1 MVNNKDIQRV
11 ILEKAKMDAENQR
24 ETTVTIEGN
33 GIISIGGKA
42 VTKKPNKPFRNT
54 FKASQD
60 FVANSLRAVLKDHFE
75 KTYEGSFARKGNL
88 VVNEKDNDY
97 VISVSKLKFNVEEN
111 ILNYKSEIMNE
122 VVSLIKSLNG
132 LSIVQTSNNI
142 LIVQT
147 LNFQQ
152 YQIKITKKRD
162 RISREVPTATM

>member
-33 GIISIGGKA
+33 GVISIGGKA

-152 YQIKITKKRD
+152 YQIKNTKKRD
-162 RISREVPTATM
+162 RISREVPTEVM

>member
-33 GIISIGGKA
+33 GVISIGGKA

-111 ILNYKSEIMNE
+111 VLNYKSEIMNE

-162 RISREVPTATM
+162 RISREVPTETM

>member
-33 GIISIGGKA
+33 GVISIGGKA

-111 ILNYKSEIMNE
+111 ILNYKSEVMNE

-162 RISREVPTATM
+162 RISREVPTEVM

>member
-33 GIISIGGKA
+33 GVISIGGKA

-132 LSIVQTSNNI
+132 LSIIQTSNNI

-162 RISREVPTATM
+162 RISREVPTETM

>member
-11 ILEKAKMDAENQR
+11 ILEKAKMDAENQI

-33 GIISIGGKA
+33 GVISIGGKA

-162 RISREVPTATM
+162 RISREIPTEVM

>member
-33 GIISIGGKA
+33 GVISIGGKA
-42 VTKKPNKPFRNT
+42 VAKKPNKPFRNT

-162 RISREVPTATM
+162 RISREVPTEVM

>member
-33 GIISIGGKA
+33 GVISIGGKA

-97 VISVSKLKFNVEEN
+97 IISVSKLKFNVEEN

-162 RISREVPTATM
+162 RISREVPTEVM

>member
-11 ILEKAKMDAENQR
+11 ILEKAKMDAKNQR

-33 GIISIGGKA
+33 GVISIGGKA

-162 RISREVPTATM
+162 RISREVPTETM

>member
-33 GIISIGGKA
+33 GVISIGGKA

-111 ILNYKSEIMNE
+111 ILNYKSEIMSE

-162 RISREVPTATM
+162 RISREVPTEVM

>member
-33 GIISIGGKA
+33 GVISIGGKA

-97 VISVSKLKFNVEEN
+97 VVSVSKLKFNVEEN

-162 RISREVPTATM
+162 RISREVPTEVM

>member
-33 GIISIGGKA
+33 GVISIGGKA

-97 VISVSKLKFNVEEN
+97 VISVSKLKFNVGEN

-162 RISREVPTATM
+162 RISREVPTEVM

>member
-33 GIISIGGKA
+33 GVISIGGKA

-88 VVNEKDNDY
+88 IVNEKDNDY

-162 RISREVPTATM
+162 RISREVPTEVM

>member
-33 GIISIGGKA
+33 GVISIWGKA

-162 RISREVPTATM
+162 RISREVPTEVM

>member
-33 GIISIGGKA
+33 GVISIGGKA

-162 RISREVPTATM
+162 RISREVPTEVM

>member
-24 ETTVTIEGN
+24 ETTVAIEGN
-33 GIISIGGKA
+33 GVISIGGKA

-162 RISREVPTATM
+162 RISREVPTEVM

>member
-33 GIISIGGKA
+33 GVISIGGKA

-97 VISVSKLKFNVEEN
+97 VVSVSKLKFNVEEN

-162 RISREVPTATM
+162 RISREVPTETM

>member
-33 GIISIGGKA
+33 GVISIGGKA

-111 ILNYKSEIMNE
+111 ILNYKNVIMNE

-162 RISREVPTATM
+162 RISREVPTEVM

>member
-33 GIISIGGKA
+33 GVISIGGKA

-97 VISVSKLKFNVEEN
+97 VISVSKLKFNVEES

-162 RISREVPTATM
+162 RISREVPTEVM

>member
-33 GIISIGGKA
+33 GVISIGGKA

-132 LSIVQTSNNI
+132 LSIIQTSNNI

-162 RISREVPTATM
+162 RISREVPTEVM

>member
-162 RISREVPTATM
+162 RISREVPTETM

>member
-33 GIISIGGKA
+33 GVISIGGKA

-111 ILNYKSEIMNE
+111 ILNYKNVIMNE
-122 VVSLIKSLNG
+122 VVSLIKSLDG

-162 RISREVPTATM
+162 RISREVPTETM

>member
-33 GIISIGGKA
+33 GVISIGGKA

-162 RISREVPTATM
+162 RISREIPTETM

>member
-33 GIISIGGKA
+33 GVISIGGKA

-162 RISREVPTATM
+162 RISREIPTEVM

>member
-33 GIISIGGKA
+33 GVISIGGKA

-162 RISREVPTATM
+162 RISREVPTETM

>member
-33 GIISIGGKA
+33 GVISIGSKA

-162 RISREVPTATM
+162 RISREVPTETM

>member
-11 ILEKAKMDAENQR
+11 SLEKAKMDAENQR

-33 GIISIGGKA
+33 GVISIGGKA

-162 RISREVPTATM
+162 RISREVPTEVM

>member
-33 GIISIGGKA
+33 GVISIGGKA
-42 VTKKPNKPFRNT
+42 VNKKPNKPFRNT

-162 RISREVPTATM
+162 RISREVPTETM

>member
-11 ILEKAKMDAENQR
+11 ILEKAKMDAENQS

-33 GIISIGGKA
+33 GVISIGGKA

-162 RISREVPTATM
+162 RISREVPTEVM

>member
-33 GIISIGGKA
+33 GVISIGGKA

-122 VVSLIKSLNG
+122 VVSLVKSLNG

-162 RISREVPTATM
+162 RISREVPTEVM

>member
-33 GIISIGGKA
+33 GVISIGGQA

-162 RISREVPTATM
+162 RISREVPTEVM

>member
-1 MVNNKDIQRV
+1 M
-11 ILEKAKMDAENQR
+11 
-24 ETTVTIEGN
+24 
-33 GIISIGGKA
+33 
-42 VTKKPNKPFRNT
+42 
-54 FKASQD
+54 
-60 FVANSLRAVLKDHFE
+60 
-75 KTYEGSFARKGNL
+75 
-88 VVNEKDNDY
+88 NEKDNDY

-162 RISREVPTATM
+162 RISREIPTETM